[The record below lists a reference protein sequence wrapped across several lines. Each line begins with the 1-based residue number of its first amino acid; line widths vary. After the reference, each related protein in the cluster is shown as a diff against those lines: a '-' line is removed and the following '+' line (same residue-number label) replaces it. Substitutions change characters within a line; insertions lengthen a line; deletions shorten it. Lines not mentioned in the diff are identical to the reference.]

1 MELDQFS
8 IKKKKISFLIKTIL
22 KPHLKHRT
30 LTKLFSSLYV
40 GLRHLGIF
48 MNEDLSEEMF
58 QKFKDWIE
66 G

>member
-1 MELDQFS
+1 MELVQFS
-8 IKKKKISFLIKTIL
+8 IKTKKIRFFINTHL

-30 LTKLFSSLYV
+30 LAKIFSSLNV